1 MSDVAAP
8 EWARPTTGDLGRA
21 LPASRGTG
29 TARPEE
35 IFLNRRFGKRFCR
48 GPENLR
54 KFTLWRACEKGPDR
68 KGRATE
74 PLMSQFIGR
83 HPTLSIWLFAALQGA
98 AMLGLNVLLRALVS

>member
-29 TARPEE
+29 RARPEE

-54 KFTLWRACEKGPDR
+54 KFTPWRACEKGPDR

-74 PLMSQFIGR
+74 PLMSQVIGR
-83 HPTLSIWLFAALQGA
+83 QPTLGICLCAASPASAL
-98 AMLGLNVLLRALVS
+98 LG